1 MLAPAQRAS
10 RRPFVESLVSP
21 VTGSLRVL
29 LVQDDGAGATLIRNE
44 LTRSAMPMV
53 FNRADCE
60 TSFVTALEEFAP
72 DVVLSDHVL
81 QKFDT
86 LSALNILR
94 ERRPTA
100 PLIVVTKGVSG
111 AQAVAFVRAGAED
124 LVLEQNIARL
134 PSAIT
139 RAISSRRPLEKLT
152 RRQIEVL
159 KLVAEGHR
167 TREIAKE
174 LKLSVKTVESHRGE
188 LMKRLG
194 VRDVVSLV
202 HYAVRVGLVSTAA

>member
-1 MLAPAQRAS
+1 MLAPVEAAS
-10 RRPFVESLVSP
+10 RRPFVESLASP
-21 VTGSLRVL
+21 VTESLRVL
-29 LVQDDGAGATLIRNE
+29 LVQDDEAGTTLIRNE
-44 LTRSAMPMV
+44 LTRSAVPMV
-53 FNRADCE
+53 VNRADCE
-60 TSFVTALEEFAP
+60 ASFVTALDEFAP

-81 QKFDT
+81 QNFDALT
-86 LSALNILR
+86 ALNILR

-134 PSAIT
+134 PAAIT
-139 RAISSRRPLEKLT
+139 RAISSRRAMEKLT

-159 KLVAEGHR
+159 KLVAEGRR